1 MDFTIENIECLKVD
15 VNGKKRQVDEF
26 NRVLIDLGEFLSR
39 QLTILRLQEVFDEDI
54 IRREEDRIDLEQNK
68 IG

>member
-1 MDFTIENIECLKVD
+1 MH
-15 VNGKKRQVDEF
+15 QVDEF
-26 NRVLIDLGEFLSR
+26 NRILLDLGEFQTR